1 MRRADWDTL
10 EAETLK
16 LEVEIFV
23 LWMIDLVRDQY
34 DRSFRSPQEAR
45 EFLINRS
52 EALLRIDDEEDD
64 VGFAHRR
71 IRRAPHFPEQFRF
84 AVTSD
89 STRVPDHERL
99 GAAQAEC
106 GNPVACNAGLIMHDG
121 NVASGKPV
129 KESGLTDVRPADD
142 RDLAAAWFFHHL
154 KFMLLS
160 VRARVPL
167 RAELT
172 KAIHHVNDSGDEGEK
187 SRGRDYV
194 KERDKHEL

>member
-1 MRRADWDTL
+1 M
-10 EAETLK
+10 
-16 LEVEIFV
+16 
-23 LWMIDLVRDQY
+23 
-34 DRSFRSPQEAR
+34 
-45 EFLINRS
+45 
-52 EALLRIDDEEDD
+52 RIDDEKDD

-89 STRVPDHERL
+89 STRIPDRERL
-99 GAAQAEC
+99 DAAQSDG
-106 GNPVACNAGLIMHDG
+106 GNPVAGDARLIVHDG
-121 NVASGKPV
+121 DVASGEPV

-154 KFMLLS
+154 KFPLLS
-160 VRARVPL
+160 VRISVPL
-167 RAELT
+167 RPELT
-172 KAIHHVNDSGDEGEK
+172 KAIHHINDSGDEGEK

>member
-1 MRRADWDTL
+1 MRRADRDAL

-23 LWMIDLVRDQY
+23 LWMIDLVHHQY
-34 DRSFRSPQEAR
+34 DRPFRSPQEAR

-52 EALLRIDDEEDD
+52 ETLLRIDDEEDD

-89 STRVPDHERL
+89 SARVPDRERL
-99 GAAQAEC
+99 DAAQTDG
-106 GNPVACNAGLIMHDG
+106 GNSVAGDARLIVHDG
-121 NVASGKPV
+121 NVASSEPV

-154 KFMLLS
+154 KFPLLS
-160 VRARVPL
+160 VRVRRAPAR
-167 RAELT
+167 RA
-172 KAIHHVNDSGDEGEK
+172 DESHP
-187 SRGRDYV
+187 SR
-194 KERDKHEL
+194 K